1 MRRLNMLTTLTSA
14 TLLTAVAMA
23 VQDHPSDHPTK
34 ADRPAKAESKA
45 TSDYQYVEM
54 DTSKGD
60 MVIMLDRK
68 AAPITVENFIA
79 YAKDGSY
86 DGTIFH
92 RVIDG
97 FMVQGGGFEPGLAKR
112 PTKPQ
117 IKNEWGNGLLNTK
130 GTIAMAR
137 LGGQPDSASNQFFI
151 NIKNNPNLDR
161 KQRDGAA
168 YAVFGKV
175 VSGEDVVDAIKA
187 CQTGHAHGPNG
198 GHYDDVPTEDIVI
211 KKVTLLTP
219 EQAEAKAEGCRG
231 SEAAWR
237 AAQQAAMASVAEQN
251 KKLEKLTMSV
261 DEVLKNTAELPGA
274 SVGDNVSSTSDSGL
288 AWFDL
293 EEGTGEAPASP
304 ATTVRVHYTGYLV
317 DGTKFDSSVDR
328 GEPIDFPLSGVIAG
342 WTRRCR
348 VDEGRRQAKIGH
360 PVGTW
365 LWRSRNSGW
374 PDSSERDLGVRCGVA
389 GTSVIAVPPR

>member
-34 ADRPAKAESKA
+34 ADHPAKAESKA

-117 IKNEWGNGLLNTK
+117 IKNEWGNG
-130 GTIAMAR
+130 
-137 LGGQPDSASNQFFI
+137 
-151 NIKNNPNLDR
+151 
-161 KQRDGAA
+161 
-168 YAVFGKV
+168 
-175 VSGEDVVDAIKA
+175 
-187 CQTGHAHGPNG
+187 
-198 GHYDDVPTEDIVI
+198 
-211 KKVTLLTP
+211 
-219 EQAEAKAEGCRG
+219 
-231 SEAAWR
+231 
-237 AAQQAAMASVAEQN
+237 
-251 KKLEKLTMSV
+251 
-261 DEVLKNTAELPGA
+261 
-274 SVGDNVSSTSDSGL
+274 
-288 AWFDL
+288 
-293 EEGTGEAPASP
+293 
-304 ATTVRVHYTGYLV
+304 
-317 DGTKFDSSVDR
+317 
-328 GEPIDFPLSGVIAG
+328 
-342 WTRRCR
+342 
-348 VDEGRRQAKIGH
+348 
-360 PVGTW
+360 
-365 LWRSRNSGW
+365 
-374 PDSSERDLGVRCGVA
+374 
-389 GTSVIAVPPR
+389 

>member
-34 ADRPAKAESKA
+34 ADHPAKAESKA

-251 KKLEKLTMSV
+251 KKVAEQNKKLEKLTMSV

-293 EEGTGEAPASP
+293 EEGTGEAPASD

-328 GEPIDFPLSGVIAG
+328 GEPIDFPLSGVIPG
-342 WTRRCR
+342 WT
-348 VDEGRRQAKIGH
+348 EG
-360 PVGTW
+360 VGSMKVGGKRK
-365 LWRSRNSGW
+365 LVI
-374 PDSSERDLGVRCGVA
+374 PSELGYGAR
-389 GTSVIAVPPR
+389 GTPGGPIPPNATLVFDVELLELP